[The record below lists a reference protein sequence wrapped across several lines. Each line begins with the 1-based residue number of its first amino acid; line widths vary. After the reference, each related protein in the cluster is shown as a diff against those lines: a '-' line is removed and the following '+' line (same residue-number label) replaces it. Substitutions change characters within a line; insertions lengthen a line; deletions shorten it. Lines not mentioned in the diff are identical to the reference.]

1 MKKQLMTVV
10 GVVAVCLLLGLVS
23 NVMGADANQPK
34 ETPQKPHKEI
44 PKDNESLVI
53 GIVSVIK
60 DNDGN
65 ITEIKVKAH
74 KELIYQVV
82 LDEKGKE
89 MGKAMADKRVRVV
102 GALETKG
109 DVKWLTV
116 KTFSEAVK
124 SEAKPTPK
132 NQPVNQLL
140 NLPRPPNIN

>member
-1 MKKQLMTVV
+1 MKKQLMAVA

-34 ETPQKPHKEI
+34 ETPQKPHKET

-65 ITEIKVKAH
+65 IAEIKVKAH
-74 KELIYQVV
+74 KELIYQIV

-89 MGKAMADKRVRVV
+89 MGKAMADKRVRVI

-116 KTFSEAVK
+116 KTFSEVVK

-132 NQPVNQLL
+132 KPAGK
-140 NLPRPPNIN
+140 PAPKPAPAPKY